1 MFGWPPPF
9 FAPKLFYFSYP
20 KSYFVVMKISRECF
34 IIPQAVKKPT
44 KTRAS
49 TSSRSMQKR
58 NRKKKGGII
67 KKNFLSL
74 RGKRE
79 MGRKLGG

>member
-1 MFGWPPPF
+1 
-9 FAPKLFYFSYP
+9 
-20 KSYFVVMKISRECF
+20 MKISRECF

-58 NRKKKGGII
+58 NRKKGGII